1 MKRENLSE
9 GANKEIDKVFNFAF
23 VKKAIVILLLIF
35 YSASTIG
42 ATINMHYCMN
52 KFASWSLSNVKKE
65 KCANCGMKNTGCC
78 KDEKKEIK
86 LTLDQQKAANNLINH
101 HLGFKALSVN
111 HYNFSASCIVD
122 FNILDKQN
130 LAYLHSPPL
139 NLEKDKQAILST
151 FII

>member
-1 MKRENLSE
+1 M
-9 GANKEIDKVFNFAF
+9 
-23 VKKAIVILLLIF
+23 KKAIVILLLVF

-52 KFASWSLSNVKKE
+52 KFASWSLTNVKKD

-86 LTLDQQKAANNLINH
+86 LNLDQQKTADNQINH
-101 HLGFKALSVN
+101 HLGWKALSVN
-111 HYNFSASCIVD
+111 HFIISASCLFDV
-122 FNILDKQN
+122 NILTKQN
-130 LAYLHSPPL
+130 LAYLHSPPFL
-139 NLEKDKQAILST
+139 LEKDTQAILST

>member
-1 MKRENLSE
+1 M
-9 GANKEIDKVFNFAF
+9 
-23 VKKAIVILLLIF
+23 KKAIVILLLIF

-86 LTLDQQKAANNLINH
+86 LTLDQQKAVDNQINH
-101 HLGFKALSVN
+101 HFGFKALSVN
-111 HYNFSASCIVD
+111 HFNFSSSSTVD

-139 NLEKDKQAILST
+139 IREKDTQAVLST

>member
-1 MKRENLSE
+1 M
-9 GANKEIDKVFNFAF
+9 V
-23 VKKAIVILLLIF
+23 F

-52 KFASWSLSNVKKE
+52 KFASWSLTNVKKD

-86 LTLDQQKAANNLINH
+86 LTLDQQKAADNQINH
-101 HLGFKALSVN
+101 HYGWKAISGN
-111 HYNFSASCIVD
+111 HFIISASCLFDV
-122 FNILDKQN
+122 NILTKQH
-130 LAYLHSPPL
+130 LAYLHSPPFL
-139 NLEKDKQAILST
+139 HEKDTQAILST

>member
-1 MKRENLSE
+1 M
-9 GANKEIDKVFNFAF
+9 V
-23 VKKAIVILLLIF
+23 F

-52 KFASWSLSNVKKE
+52 KFASWSLTNIKKE

-86 LTLDQQKAANNLINH
+86 LTLDQQKTADNQINH
-101 HLGFKALSVN
+101 HYGIKALSVN
-111 HYNFSASCIVD
+111 Y
-122 FNILDKQN
+122 FNISVSCLFDVHKLTKQN
-130 LAYLHSPPL
+130 LAYLHSPPFVQ
-139 NLEKDKQAILST
+139 EKDTQAKLSI